1 MDEIPVPFVDEDVD
15 VSEPG
20 SAAMTIAM
28 LIGGFAVFAMAQSIG
43 NQVGGRIN
51 SALGSVLGFNPGTG
65 QSEGVDLL

>member
-28 LIGGFAVFAMAQSIG
+28 LVGGFAIFAMAQSIG
-43 NQVGGRIN
+43 GQVGNRIN
-51 SALGSVLGFNPGTG
+51 SAIGTVLGFNPATG
-65 QSEGVDLL
+65 ESEGVDLV